1 MHYQFQFT
9 VSEQT
14 ESSACVFLEFP
25 TEAGNRSLTGK
36 LIGPHCE
43 YARTLPAEFSFVEF
57 SPPDIEI
64 FSDLNRPKYIAQ
76 VIDPCYWTPEL
87 PFLYDLQVSLQREDG
102 KNVEY
107 QAKVGLTRWECHW
120 RNLRLESRRIVL
132 RGSSIEQ
139 PTTDSIPIARA
150 ANTALIVDRYD
161 RAFCDVADQ
170 VGVIVCL
177 DLRTAGDSLSSILS
191 QINSSTSVFL
201 VLISSDQSRQK
212 NPDDLWPT
220 NCIVAEFLSTTS
232 PEDYTDLGT
241 VVAFELRGKE
251 RPPSWIA
258 KAPRPVIVIRR
269 GEDYADLVAARA
281 ACDRLQA
288 ELAPEFDL
296 AGYFVAP

>member
-14 ESSACVFLEFP
+14 ESSARVFLEFP

-36 LIGPHCE
+36 LVGPHCE
-43 YARTLPAEFSFVEF
+43 YARTLPAEFSFAEF
-57 SPPDIEI
+57 SPPDIGI
-64 FSDLNRPKYIAQ
+64 FSDLNRPKYTTQ

-87 PFLYDLQVSLQREDG
+87 PFLYDLQVSLQMENG
-102 KNVEY
+102 QNVEY
-107 QAKVGLTRWECHW
+107 QAKIGLTRWECHW

-132 RGSSIEQ
+132 RGASIEQ
-139 PTTDSIPIARA
+139 PSTDSIPAARA
-150 ANTALIVDRYD
+150 ANTALLVDRYD
-161 RAFCDVADQ
+161 RTFCDVADQ
-170 VGVIVCL
+170 IGVIVCL
-177 DLRTAGDSLSSILS
+177 DLRTAGDSLRSILS

-201 VLISSDQSRQK
+201 VLISSDQRRQK
-212 NPDDLWPT
+212 NLDNLWPS

-241 VVAFELRGKE
+241 VVAFELRGEE

-269 GEDYADLVAARA
+269 GEDYADLTAARA